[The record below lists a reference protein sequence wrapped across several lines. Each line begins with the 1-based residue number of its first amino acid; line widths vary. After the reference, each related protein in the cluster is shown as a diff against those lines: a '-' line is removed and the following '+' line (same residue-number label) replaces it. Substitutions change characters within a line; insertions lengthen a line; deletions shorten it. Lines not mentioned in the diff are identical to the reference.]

1 MDKYDE
7 SAPPEARASG
17 AKAEMALKP
26 VFEPGTRAPDGSFVF
41 IRHPPVSDVAA
52 LYELTLKEI
61 GTDVTSI
68 ETVLRVYAHN
78 PMALWALYRCA
89 DEARASPSIAGF
101 FAYLPL
107 NRKGHEAHNSNTLDT
122 LNPGEEFLARSDENP
137 AALYL
142 WGMVTPGLGNLG
154 FALFARAL
162 GPDRFERTPIIGRI
176 TTQSSLD
183 SVRRSS
189 KTRDYADAKIGSTFT
204 LTFPEHYV
212 AQMRTMAVTEGKRPQ
227 ASARRKQKLEAFCV
241 STPDQ
246 MTKALALRAAV
257 FMIEQKCPYE
267 EEFDGN
273 DFAGAHVLGLV
284 DGEPA
289 AVMRIRYFGQF
300 AKLERLA
307 VLQRYRHTLITNK
320 VIETA
325 IELARRKGFRRMYAQ
340 VQTRLHAFWKRYGFR
355 PRDRT
360 FVFSDYEYVEIEAEF
375 PPHPDELGTN
385 SDPLVLIRPE
395 GDWDRPGVLDRSAL
409 RPPAR

>member
-1 MDKYDE
+1 MDKLDE
-7 SAPPEARASG
+7 RTAALRDEDGGPGSAPLRA
-17 AKAEMALKP
+17 A
-26 VFEPGTRAPDGSFVF
+26 FEPGTRAPDGSFVF
-41 IRHPPVSDVAA
+41 IRHPHPDEIPT
-52 LYELTLKEI
+52 LYAITLKEI
-61 GTDVTSI
+61 GSDVTSI
-68 ETVLRVYAHN
+68 EIVRRVYAYN
-78 PMALWALYRCA
+78 PITLWAICRSA
-89 DEARASPSIAGF
+89 DESRRDAQIIGF
-101 FAYLPL
+101 IAYLAL
-107 NRKGHEAHNSNTLDT
+107 NEKGHAALKAETLNTLD
-122 LNPGEEFLARSDENP
+122 PGEEFLARSGEDP
-137 AALYL
+137 SALYL
-142 WGMVTPGLGNLG
+142 WGMVAPGLGNLA
-154 FALFARAL
+154 FALHARAM
-162 GPDRFERTPIIGRI
+162 GPDRFERTPIVGRI
-176 TTQSSLD
+176 ATQSSLD

-189 KTRDYADAKIGSTFT
+189 KTREYADARIGSPFA

-212 AQMRTMAVTEGKRPQ
+212 AQMRAMPVTEGKRAQVSP
-227 ASARRKQKLEAFCV
+227 RRKQKLEAFPV

-246 MTKALALRAAV
+246 MTQALAVRAAV

-307 VLQRYRHTLITNK
+307 VLPRHRHTLITNK

-340 VQTRLHAFWKRYGFR
+340 AQTRLHAFWKRYGFK
-355 PRDRT
+355 PRDRK
-360 FVFSDYEYVEIEAEF
+360 FAFSDYEYVEIEAEF
-375 PPHPDELGTN
+375 PPHPDELGMD

-409 RPPAR
+409 RPPTR